1 MSHVIVHRPARSLL
15 PRIEGFDLA
24 VSGPPQT
31 PAATSAGPA
40 SYLQYM
46 LPAVGSLGSL
56 VFILANNNPLFIAGG
71 ILFAATAI
79 LIGIALA
86 VQQRSSAAFKRYRD
100 RVRYLEYLDDLRGQL
115 REAASTQVADG
126 RDRHPAPEAL
136 WQVPGLPPR
145 LWERRRTDPDFLEA
159 RVGVGDV
166 PLAAR
171 LRLETSS
178 GPLTDTDPVCREE
191 AERLANTS
199 ATLPDQPV
207 TVRLA
212 EAGTVCVRGPR
223 TQTRALVRALLAG
236 VAAWQAPE
244 DVRVAV
250 SASSGTVGEWT
261 WIKWLPHAH
270 HPEARDATGTA
281 RLFSGQPGELRTL
294 LLPEFEAR
302 QRRRA
307 QPRSGD
313 RPAHPGGHLIVVI
326 DRDTARPGTG
336 DTALDTALASAKDL
350 AVTVVH
356 LVDTAENEPSQVDL
370 RLAVDSGGSL
380 AVTPGTSGGASG
392 RARADQLSSLQAEA
406 LARRLAPLR
415 LSPQSAEA
423 PDAAR
428 GVDLPKTLGFDPDTL
443 DPRRSWVPRTE
454 PEWLRVPVGTAPDG
468 RIVHLDLKESA
479 RGGMGPHGL
488 LVGAT
493 GSGKSEL
500 LRTLV
505 VSLVATHAPDRL
517 NFVLVDFKGGATF
530 AGLADLPHV
539 AGMITNL
546 EDEPTLVDRF
556 RDALDGEMRRRQ
568 RMLRAAGNYSSA
580 RDYEAARAAGAAL
593 EPMPSLVVIVD
604 EFSELLSA
612 KPDFI
617 DMFVALGRVGRSLGM
632 HLLLASQRLEEGR
645 LRGLESHLSYR
656 LALRT
661 FSSTESRAV
670 LGVPDAYE
678 LPPIPGS
685 GYLKVDTSVFE
696 RFRAAYVSAPLPR
709 EREEVPSG
717 PESSLLPYTASN
729 FHLPEDEVPAFQ
741 PAEGDEPSVL
751 DDVVTRL
758 RRAGRRAHQVWLPP
772 LETPPTLDELVSA
785 VGADPVRGLVGT
797 GWAEH
802 GRMRAP
808 IGIVD
813 RPREQSREYLI
824 ADLSGAGGNVGVVGG
839 TRSGKTTAL
848 RTLVGALALTHTPA
862 EVQFYCLD
870 FGGGGLV
877 ALEALPHVGT
887 VATRLEPELVR
898 RLVAELATLLEE
910 REQRFRKSG
919 IDSMTTMR
927 AWRAAGRLPDETR
940 GDVVLVLDG
949 WPRFRR
955 DFEDLEPVV
964 MDLASRGLGYGIHVV
979 LTTNRWFD
987 VKPALKD
994 TLGTRLELRIG
1005 DPIESEIDRR
1015 AAANVP
1021 ADRPGRGLTAD
1032 KLHCQVGLPRIDGV
1046 PADDDLSGALAD
1058 FGKRSA
1064 AAWGAPPAPP
1074 VRVLPPRVVLSELPA
1089 PGADTRPGV
1098 PVGVGELELTPA
1110 YVDLTGPDP
1119 HFLLFGEGQ
1128 SGKTTLLRTF
1138 LMGLVQRATPDEA
1151 RVVVVDYRRTL
1162 LGAIEEPHLL
1172 AYAGAAPA
1180 LDAIVADLHGS
1191 LTRRLPGPD
1200 VTPRQLRERSW
1211 WSGPQ
1216 VYLVVDD
1223 HDLVVTPTSNPLGPL
1238 VDLLAQARDIGLHL
1252 ILARRVGGAGRA
1264 AFEPVIQ
1271 RLKELATPGVILS
1284 GDRAEGAVL
1293 GPYRASEQPPGR
1305 GLFVSRNAR
1314 VQLIQVATDL

>member
-1 MSHVIVHRPARSLL
+1 MSHVIVHRPARSLP

-31 PAATSAGPA
+31 PPPPTAGPGA
-40 SYLQYM
+40 YLQYM

-56 VFILANNNPLFIAGG
+56 VFILANPRPLFIAGG
-71 ILFAATAI
+71 ILFASTAI
-79 LIGIALA
+79 LIGVALA
-86 VQQRSSAAFKRYRD
+86 VQQRSGAAFKRYRD
-100 RVRYLEYLDDLRGQL
+100 RVRYLEYLDELRTQL
-115 REAASTQVADG
+115 RAAAAAQVADG
-126 RDRHPAPEAL
+126 HARHPDPEAL
-136 WQVPGLPPR
+136 WQVPGLPAR
-145 LWERRRTDPDFLEA
+145 LWERRRTDPDFLEI
-159 RVGVGDV
+159 RVGMGDV

-171 LRLETSS
+171 LRLEES
-178 GPLTDTDPVCREE
+178 GSPLTDTDPVCREE
-191 AERLANTS
+191 AELLVNTS
-199 ATLPDQPV
+199 ARLPGQPV
-207 TVRLA
+207 TIRLA
-212 EAGTVCVRGPR
+212 ESGTVSVLGPR
-223 TQTRALVRALLAG
+223 TQTRALVRAMLAG
-236 VAAWQAPE
+236 VAAWHAPE

-281 RLFSGQPGELRTL
+281 RLFSGQPGELRAL

-313 RPAHPGGHLIVVI
+313 RPAEPGGHLIVVI
-326 DRDTARPGTG
+326 DREAARPGTG
-336 DTALDTALASAKDL
+336 DTALDTAVAAPKDL

-356 LVDTAENEPSQVDL
+356 LVDVPENEPSQVDL
-370 RLAVDSGGSL
+370 RLAVDAGGSL
-380 AVTPGTSGGASG
+380 AATPGGTAGTAGQ
-392 RARADQLSSLQAEA
+392 ARADRLGATQAEA

-415 LSPQSAEA
+415 LSPQSAET
-423 PDAAR
+423 PGAAR
-428 GVDLPKTLGFDPDTL
+428 GVDLPRTLGFDPETL
-443 DPRRSWVPRTE
+443 DPARTWLPRPD

-468 RIVHLDLKESA
+468 RIVLLDLKESA
-479 RGGMGPHGL
+479 VGGMGPHGL

-530 AGLADLPHV
+530 AGLAELPHV

-580 RDYEAARAAGAAL
+580 RAYEAARAAGAAL

-656 LALRT
+656 VALRT

-709 EREEVPSG
+709 ERETVAAG
-717 PESSLLPYTASN
+717 PERSLLPYTASN

-741 PAEGDEPSVL
+741 PADGDEPSVL
-751 DDVVTRL
+751 DDVVARL
-758 RRAGRRAHQVWLPP
+758 RDAGRRAHQVWLPP
-772 LETPPTLDELVSA
+772 LDSPPTLDHLLP
-785 VGADPVRGLVGT
+785 GIDTDPVRGLAGA
-797 GWAEH
+797 GWPDH
-802 GRMRAP
+802 GRLRAP

-813 RPREQSREYLI
+813 RPREQSREYLT
-824 ADLSGAGGNVGVVGG
+824 ADLSGSGGNVGVIGG

-848 RTLVGALALTHTPA
+848 RTLVGAFALTHTPG
-862 EVQFYCLD
+862 EIQFYCLD
-870 FGGGGLV
+870 LGGGGLV
-877 ALEALPHVGT
+877 ALDALPHVGT

-910 REQRFRKSG
+910 REQRFRKNG
-919 IDSMTTMR
+919 IDSMATMR

-979 LTTNRWFD
+979 LTANRWFD

-1021 ADRPGRGLTAD
+1021 TDRPGRGLTTD
-1032 KLHCQVGLPRIDGV
+1032 KLHGQVALPRIDGI
-1046 PADDDLSGALAD
+1046 PTDDDLAGALAD
-1058 FGKRSA
+1058 FGERSA
-1064 AAWGAPPAPP
+1064 AAWGRPAAPP
-1074 VRVLPPRVVLSELPA
+1074 VRVLPPRVARSELPA
-1089 PGADTRPGV
+1089 PGTDARPGV
-1098 PVGVGELELTPA
+1098 PVGLGELDLAPA

-1119 HFLLFGEGQ
+1119 HFLLFGDGQ

-1138 LMGLVQRATPDEA
+1138 LTGLVQRQSPDQA

-1162 LGAIEEPHLL
+1162 LGAIDEPHLL

-1180 LDAIVADLHGS
+1180 LDAVVADLHGS
-1191 LTRRLPGPD
+1191 LTRRLPGPG

-1211 WSGPQ
+1211 WSGPA

-1238 VDLLAQARDIGLHL
+1238 VDLLAQSRDIGLHL

-1271 RLKELATPGVILS
+1271 RLKELATPGIILS
-1284 GDRAEGAVL
+1284 GDRAEGAIL

-1314 VQLIQVATDL
+1314 VQLIQVAADL